1 MSSYIEQGIDYIVGY
16 LDLRSSCSYYSLL
29 FLQEIQDEADAS
41 QASEDEVHEVNN
53 FRGLKFQSWFTYLSG
68 LVIYV

>member
-29 FLQEIQDEADAS
+29 FLQETQDDRTLVK
-41 QASEDEVHEVNN
+41 QA
-53 FRGLKFQSWFTYLSG
+53 RTKCMR
-68 LVIYV
+68 